1 MKQLRKPTQAIGG
14 LPAYVAA
21 LEQKLQ
27 QFGADPQAT
36 TAFIIC
42 LGEEYAAI
50 RLGDLRS
57 PWRFLKQV
65 AGEPPVVFNASGFRA
80 DLAENANDN
89 VARHYTAFL
98 FVGYWLP
105 VGLAVPLLWA
115 WEVLGFL
122 RYRLHWSQ
130 QDMRSGR
137 LGIQHGRAVRKT
149 GASILPG
156 LIIRDLKE

>member
-14 LPAYVAA
+14 LPTFVAA
-21 LEQKLQ
+21 LEQKLE
-27 QFGADPQAT
+27 QFGAEPQAT
-36 TAFIIC
+36 TAFILR

-50 RLGDLRS
+50 RLGDLRF
-57 PWRFLKQV
+57 PLRFLKQI

-105 VGLAVPLLWA
+105 VVLAIPLMLA

-130 QDMRSGR
+130 QDLRSGW
-137 LGIQHGRAVRKT
+137 LGIQHGRAVRKA
-149 GASILPG
+149 GAAILPG
-156 LIIRDLKE
+156 LVMRDLKE